1 MSTTENHYQTIKE
14 NFDVW
19 LDDKKSHGIISI
31 NTCQSYQQTINYFL
45 SYLLAQKILRLN
57 DIETPQ
63 LEQFVKVK
71 ETKLNKLYASG
82 TQRVRAAAI
91 SAFFDWAYQH
101 GYCRHNL
108 SLAYKINT
116 TQKRYYHRDRQKP
129 EVIKPAI
136 LTQKEMAKL
145 LNYAL
150 EEENFN
156 FVRNK
161 AIVALILSS
170 ALYAHELCSLSEKAI
185 NFKRHELTVV
195 DRQEKVRIIPLD
207 KALYYAPL
215 KSWLEV
221 RKAYL
226 INQKHPLLFFS
237 SRFNPL
243 NQRTLHTIIAQH
255 FEHIGIV
262 KPQQGS
268 EVLRQTAI
276 TLKLAQGVPIEQI
289 SAMFELKSLAN
300 ISRYIQLIE

>member
-1 MSTTENHYQTIKE
+1 MTENHYQPIKE
-14 NFDVW
+14 GFDLW
-19 LDDKKSHGIISI
+19 LEDKKSRGIISM
-31 NTCQSYQQTINYFL
+31 NTCQSYQHTIDYFL
-45 SYLLAQKILRLN
+45 SYLEAQKIQHLN

-71 ETKLNKLYASG
+71 EAKLNKLYAPG

-116 TQKRYYHRDRQKP
+116 TQKRYYQRESQKP
-129 EVIKPAI
+129 EVTKPAI
-136 LTQKEMAKL
+136 LTQNEIAKL
-145 LNYAL
+145 LNYVV

-156 FVRNK
+156 FVRDK
-161 AIVALILSS
+161 AIVALISSS

-195 DRQEKVRIIPLD
+195 NRQEEVRIIPLD

-221 RKAYL
+221 RQAYL
-226 INQKHPLLFFS
+226 IHQKHPLLFFS
-237 SRFNPL
+237 SRLNPL
-243 NQRTLHTIIAQH
+243 NQRTLHTIIAQY
-255 FEHIGIV
+255 FELVGIV
-262 KPQQGS
+262 KTQQGS
-268 EVLRQTAI
+268 EMLRQTAI
-276 TLKLAQGVPIEQI
+276 TLKLAQGMSIEQI
-289 SAMFELKSLAN
+289 SAICGLKSLAN
-300 ISRYIQLIE
+300 IGRYRQ